1 MIALLQYVKDVFDF
15 LKARPSYLS
24 SMTLLTIAIVT
35 GLVIWALRLMDR
47 ALVSQEFSLMLA
59 GFLVASAAAAMVG
72 VYFLMSDYML
82 FIHQS
87 ELLFQD
93 EYTSDFLVLDDR
105 LTSAQS
111 TESEFASLD
120 VANLVESLPTAR

>member
-1 MIALLQYVKDVFDF
+1 MITLLQYVKDALIF
-15 LKARPSYLS
+15 LRSAFAFL
-24 SMTLLTIAIVT
+24 SMTLLIIAIVS

-72 VYFLMSDYML
+72 VYFLMSDYM
-82 FIHQS
+82 IYMHQS

-93 EYTSDFLVLDDR
+93 QYHSGFLILNEEISSRQPLETDLAALDI
-105 LTSAQS
+105 
-111 TESEFASLD
+111 
-120 VANLVESLPTAR
+120 ANLPED

>member
-1 MIALLQYVKDVFDF
+1 MIALLQYVKDILNFWRLALAF
-15 LKARPSYLS
+15 L
-24 SMTLLTIAIVT
+24 SMTLLIIAIVS

-72 VYFLMSDYML
+72 VYFLMSDYMIY
-82 FIHQS
+82 IHQS

-93 EYTSDFLVLDDR
+93 QYP
-105 LTSAQS
+105 
-111 TESEFASLD
+111 SEFLIFNDEISLEQPLDIDLATLD
-120 VANLVESLPTAR
+120 VANLPSH